1 MFIEPLHRP
10 SPSRQKSI
18 IATALLA
25 LLLFFVIM
33 YNETPLSKGKST
45 FYIPSSNTE
54 AVIRSLEENGY
65 DVNFLDTLVLRFA
78 RQPKKGWYR
87 IYQEE
92 PGRFFFFKNL
102 YKKRMRTLGIKIFAG
117 ETKKEIFYRLSRDL
131 MLDEAKLDG
140 NYTKLARFKEGNIIA
155 GRYLLPRSSDEEGV
169 IRYIL
174 DESNEKLDSFA
185 QESFGSDFSRAKM
198 RRALIIASIIQ
209 KESNDADEMPR
220 ISSVIHNRL
229 KKGMKL
235 QMDGT
240 LNHGKY
246 SRTVVTP
253 DRIKND
259 RSRYNTYKYKGLIPA
274 PLGSVSID
282 ALHAAA
288 FPAKSNYLFFVLNEK
303 GKHVFSENY
312 KSHLKRVR
320 AFKAWLRER
329 ETKKKAEKQKE
340 EEKRVPAGNKC
351 QKEMKRTK
359 KPVESRQIQKLFS
372 DINASRQQH
381 HNFYKINNLI

>member
-10 SPSRQKSI
+10 PPSRRKSI
-18 IATALLA
+18 IAIAVVA
-25 LLLFFVIM
+25 LLLFLAIM

-45 FYIPSSNTE
+45 FYIPSSNTK
-54 AVIRSLEENGY
+54 AVIKSLEENGY
-65 DVNFLDTLVLRFA
+65 DVNFLDAIILRFTHL
-78 RQPKKGWYR
+78 PKKGWYR
-87 IYQEE
+87 IYEEE

-102 YKKRMRTLGIKIFAG
+102 YKKRMRTLGVRIFAG
-117 ETKKEIFYRLSRDL
+117 ETKREIFYRLSRDL

-140 NYTKLARFKEGNIIA
+140 NYTELARFKEGNIIA
-155 GRYLLPRSSDEEGV
+155 GRYLLPRASDEEGV

-174 DESNEKLDSFA
+174 DKSNEKLDSFA
-185 QESFGSDFSRAKM
+185 EENFGSDFSRARM
-198 RRALIIASIIQ
+198 RKTLIIASIIQ

-246 SRTVVTP
+246 SRTIVTP
-253 DRIKND
+253 DRIRND

-274 PLGSVSID
+274 PLGSVSME

-288 FPAKSNYLFFVLNEK
+288 FPAKSNYLFFVLNDK

-312 KSHLKRVR
+312 KEHLKNVK

-329 ETKKKAEKQKE
+329 EAKKKAEEQK
-340 EEKRVPAGNKC
+340 KRVLTENHN
-351 QKEMKRTK
+351 QKEMKKTK
-359 KPVESRQIQKLFS
+359 KSVQQTGKKQVNSKEIQKLFS
-372 DINASRQQH
+372 DINTS
-381 HNFYKINNLI
+381 KK